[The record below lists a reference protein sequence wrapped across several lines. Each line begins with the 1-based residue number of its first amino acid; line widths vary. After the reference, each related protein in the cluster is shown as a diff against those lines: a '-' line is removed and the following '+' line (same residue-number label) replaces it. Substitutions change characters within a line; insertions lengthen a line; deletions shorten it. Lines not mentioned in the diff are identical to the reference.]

1 MTATPTAGVAGSM
14 TIPAFP
20 PVIKSSQLSRS
31 TAWIVLAAGL
41 MITAFA
47 TLFMKSSVE
56 NIAEL
61 DFNTHCNEI
70 RNVIANRL
78 EDHARLL
85 TSGAGF
91 FDADEKVS
99 REKWRVFSQRQK
111 LGKQLP
117 GIQGIGFSLLI
128 PRSELPA
135 HLQEI
140 RGEGFPKYTVRPAGD
155 REVYSSIIYLEPFS
169 GRNLRAFGFDML
181 SEPIRR
187 EAMEQARDNDSATL
201 SGRVVLVQETDEE
214 VQAGTL
220 MYVPVYHKGMPTDS
234 VEQRRAAI
242 YGWVY
247 SPYRMSDLMRGMLSD
262 YNMEKNLNLHLQ
274 VFDGAIP
281 SPQSLLYECLPAE
294 KKSVRFSRQIP
305 VGFNGHLWTLRF
317 TQTSGGFVTVEYT
330 QAWLALACG
339 TIITWLLFYLIRSLQ
354 NTQAQAQQIA
364 EKSLVALVA
373 SEKRFMNMFYA
384 AMDAAFLV
392 EGEIFIDC
400 NEAAVRML
408 GYSNR
413 GELLDKHPAQLS
425 PAMQPDG
432 KKSSEKVGK
441 MVETAFREGGY
452 RFEWIYKKA
461 NGEDFPVEVSLTPI
475 LLQGK
480 SLFHC
485 LLRDLTEIKRAEAA
499 LRESEARFRNMADG
513 VPVLLWTS
521 GTDALFDYF
530 NKPWL
535 DFTGRTMEQELGN
548 GWAEGVHLEDY
559 QRCLDIYL
567 SAFKARRSF
576 SMEYRLRRADGEYR
590 WLLDDAIPRFN
601 QEGVFFGYI
610 GACADITVRKQAED
624 ALRDLNWRME
634 NIVEGTH
641 VGTWEWNVQTG
652 QTVYNG
658 MWARMIGYTLEELAP
673 VSIKT
678 WETLVHPDDL
688 VMSAVLIERHFSG
701 ELPYY
706 DYECR
711 MKHKDGHWVWVHDRG
726 CVATHTSDGKPL
738 MMFGTHSDITA
749 RRQTEEALRQVKDRL
764 TMAVRAGGVGVWDY
778 DVVNNKLVWDD
789 QMYRLY
795 GIAADKFIG
804 AYEAWTAGLHPE
816 DRRRGDGEIQSAL
829 RGDKDFDTEFRVLWP
844 DGTLRNIRA
853 LALVQRDASGK
864 PLHMIGTNWDITV
877 QKRAE
882 KAITDLAT
890 AKAKF
895 TSTVSHELRSPLATI
910 KAATDIVFDGLVG
923 SVNDAQKETLGVA
936 KVSIDRLGRLIN
948 DVLVYQKIDA
958 GRMSYSFAECDV
970 REVVREIVRNTE
982 LFAQKRKTDFVMKLG
997 DAVPAIKFDQDR
1009 IAQVLTNLLT
1019 NAVKYTENGSI
1030 IISVQHEYHQL
1041 HVSIQDFG
1049 PGIKAEYR
1057 ESIFEPFSQA
1067 ADNQKGGTGLGL
1079 AISKEIILAHH
1090 GKIWVESEAGKGST
1104 FHFTL
1109 PI

>member
-795 GIAADKFIG
+795 G
-804 AYEAWTAGLHPE
+804 
-816 DRRRGDGEIQSAL
+816 DRGG
-829 RGDKDFDTEFRVLWP
+829 
-844 DGTLRNIRA
+844 
-853 LALVQRDASGK
+853 
-864 PLHMIGTNWDITV
+864 
-877 QKRAE
+877 
-882 KAITDLAT
+882 
-890 AKAKF
+890 
-895 TSTVSHELRSPLATI
+895 
-910 KAATDIVFDGLVG
+910 
-923 SVNDAQKETLGVA
+923 
-936 KVSIDRLGRLIN
+936 
-948 DVLVYQKIDA
+948 
-958 GRMSYSFAECDV
+958 
-970 REVVREIVRNTE
+970 
-982 LFAQKRKTDFVMKLG
+982 
-997 DAVPAIKFDQDR
+997 
-1009 IAQVLTNLLT
+1009 QVHRCL
-1019 NAVKYTENGSI
+1019 
-1030 IISVQHEYHQL
+1030 
-1041 HVSIQDFG
+1041 
-1049 PGIKAEYR
+1049 
-1057 ESIFEPFSQA
+1057 
-1067 ADNQKGGTGLGL
+1067 
-1079 AISKEIILAHH
+1079 
-1090 GKIWVESEAGKGST
+1090 
-1104 FHFTL
+1104 
-1109 PI
+1109 